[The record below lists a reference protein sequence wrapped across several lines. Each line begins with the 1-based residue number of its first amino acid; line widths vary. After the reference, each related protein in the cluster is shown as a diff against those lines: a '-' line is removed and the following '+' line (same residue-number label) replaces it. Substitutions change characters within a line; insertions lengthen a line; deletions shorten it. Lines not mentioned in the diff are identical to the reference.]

1 MGRSY
6 KKADKC
12 NAAVRGKALIS
23 EVELHR
29 GWRWSED
36 FQMKGDQ
43 VRLFYRCTNMSR
55 IATWHQCIAIRNA
68 LRASVHCIG
77 GFYILCRLWFS
88 PWIHGIFSVEHLKDC
103 NQQRPFSQNLVLKH
117 DILFREVVRV
127 DPSGGSRISIM
138 IIISNCQSVLGSY
151 GRHYFLRL
159 PPVMM
164 KMEAGRWG
172 QLGVKW
178 ALEAASQPGLEP
190 AEPGR
195 DHTHHQF
202 WGRFNRTGGI

>member
-68 LRASVHCIG
+68 LPASVHCIG
-77 GFYILCRLWFS
+77 KFYILCRLWFS
-88 PWIHGIFSVEHLKDC
+88 PWIHGIFSIKHLKDC
-103 NQQRPFSQNLVLKH
+103 NDPFLKIWFWNMTYYSGKSSGLTPLVVQGYQLW
-117 DILFREVVRV
+117 
-127 DPSGGSRISIM
+127 SSW
-138 IIISNCQSVLGSY
+138 ISNCQSVLGSY

>member
-55 IATWHQCIAIRNA
+55 IATWHQCIACFGSLHRRLLHSLPIMIQSVNSWHLLCWTFKRLQPATTLFSKSGFEIWHIIQGTRQGWPLWWFKDINYDHHGYQIVRAFWGPMDVIFFTTSPSNDEDGGGA
-68 LRASVHCIG
+68 LRTVG
-77 GFYILCRLWFS
+77 G
-88 PWIHGIFSVEHLKDC
+88 
-103 NQQRPFSQNLVLKH
+103 
-117 DILFREVVRV
+117 
-127 DPSGGSRISIM
+127 
-138 IIISNCQSVLGSY
+138 
-151 GRHYFLRL
+151 
-159 PPVMM
+159 
-164 KMEAGRWG
+164 
-172 QLGVKW
+172 
-178 ALEAASQPGLEP
+178 
-190 AEPGR
+190 
-195 DHTHHQF
+195 
-202 WGRFNRTGGI
+202 